1 MPSGQRTRQRRVL
14 DDGDVVFLGD
24 LADMGVN
31 VHALVAKAI
40 DSPVAFTAKILQILS
55 RNNIVQSLKG
65 PTGGF
70 EIEHGQ
76 IAHTKLSQIVFAIDG
91 DKIYQGCGLGLSKCD
106 AEKPC
111 PVHFQFVAIR
121 DEMQRMLEET
131 SVLELAEGLAVW
143 SAGGCSPTCPGGGT
157 APDASGCC
165 RPTRSA
171 PERCCCWSR
180 VAIRRPRLPS
190 ALA

>member
-1 MPSGQRTRQRRVL
+1 MFSKACEYAIRATLHIAQESLKGRRVGL
-14 DDGDVVFLGD
+14 KEI
-24 LADMGVN
+24 
-31 VHALVAKAI
+31 AKAI

-131 SVLELAEGLAVW
+131 SVLELAEGLEE
-143 SAGGCSPTCPGGGT
+143 GLTFLK
-157 APDASGCC
+157 
-165 RPTRSA
+165 R
-171 PERCCCWSR
+171 
-180 VAIRRPRLPS
+180 
-190 ALA
+190 